1 MNNLN
6 YLNKYKLFIVDYDGT
21 VLDSMRMWNTMLSEF
36 LKSENIK
43 FDVDIDKLAKEQTN
57 KESVEYIHENYFSN
71 ITKSELENKM
81 YDFVRIRYIKQ
92 ILKTNA
98 DVMLSEMKKYGKVV
112 LFSATAKEL
121 LEDSFK
127 TNNINRFFDEVY
139 SAGDLNT
146 TKSGGLGYEVV
157 LNLEGFKKEDTLVV
171 EDVNHAIKGARSLNF
186 DTLAIYDGQKSWNE
200 IKEIST
206 YSLNL
211 LDLI

>member
-98 DVMLSEMKKYGKVV
+98 EVMLSEMKKYGKVV

-157 LNLEGFKKEDTLVV
+157 LNLEGFKYDR
-171 EDVNHAIKGARSLNF
+171 IK
-186 DTLAIYDGQKSWNE
+186 
-200 IKEIST
+200 
-206 YSLNL
+206 
-211 LDLI
+211 

>member
-1 MNNLN
+1 
-6 YLNKYKLFIVDYDGT
+6 
-21 VLDSMRMWNTMLSEF
+21 MLSEF

-71 ITKSELENKM
+71 ITKSKLENKM

-98 DVMLSEMKKYGKVV
+98 EVMLSEMKKYGKVV

-186 DTLAIYDGQKSWNE
+186 DTLAIYDSQKSWNE